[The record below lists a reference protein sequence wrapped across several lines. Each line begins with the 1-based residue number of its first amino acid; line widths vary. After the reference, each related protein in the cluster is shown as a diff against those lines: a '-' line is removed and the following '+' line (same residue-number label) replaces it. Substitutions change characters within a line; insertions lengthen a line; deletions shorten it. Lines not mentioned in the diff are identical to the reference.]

1 MLASQDPD
9 RKGYKLTD
17 NEVIA
22 QSLGFLIAGYET
34 SSITLG
40 IICYHLVLYP
50 EVQDK
55 VQEELDRVCSG
66 GGVDYE
72 SLQELVY
79 LEAVIAETQRVH
91 PPGMENCF
99 GSFER

>member
-9 RKGYKLTD
+9 RKDYKLTD

-22 QSLGFLIAGYET
+22 QSLGFLIAGYGT
-34 SSITLG
+34 SSVALG
-40 IICYHLVLYP
+40 IICYQLVLCP

-55 VQEELDRVCSG
+55 VQEEIDRVCSG
-66 GGVDYE
+66 GEVDYE

-79 LEAVIAETQRVH
+79 MEAVIAETQRV
-91 PPGMENCF
+91 
-99 GSFER
+99 RQV